1 MRNAIRLLSAGCFG
15 KGRMAA
21 QEYSVS
27 GAFSRTG
34 LRGRSIGLLG
44 VLCLFAGFAS
54 AQTVTILQPGNNS
67 TSASPVKIQAT
78 VQDSST
84 VMATQIY
91 VDGVKKYS
99 ISASGVNTSL
109 AMTSGNHR
117 IAVQAADKAGRVF
130 KSVVYVNV
138 SGGSTTT
145 SSTSTSTSTA
155 GTTVYD
161 RVEEK
166 TGWQTCGNC
175 GNTGAT
181 GATAT
186 YHMAR
191 GIGSPSEDGSSSEF
205 SISGPAFKNGYWW
218 ISHTPAPSGALK
230 YLRYEFDI
238 YVPAASAN
246 APQAIEFE
254 CQQRL
259 NGWVYN
265 FAWQAEYGGNVW
277 RVFNYNARAW
287 ESTGIPFQHFTPGTW
302 HHIVTEFHNN
312 PTTHQG
318 YHDAITVDGVR
329 HVVSQNAVHSAKN
342 TGGSNYF
349 NNAFQL
355 DLNSKGTSYKVY
367 VDRMKVSFR

>member
-1 MRNAIRLLSAGCFG
+1 VKNIVRRQNAGREYEILVG
-15 KGRMAA
+15 KGR
-21 QEYSVS
+21 S
-27 GAFSRTG
+27 GKRRFGALSLNSFIRN
-34 LRGRSIGLLG
+34 LVLLG
-44 VLCLFAGFAS
+44 AVGLCAGFAS
-54 AQTVTILQPGNNS
+54 AQTVTILQPKNNS
-67 TSASPVKIQAT
+67 TSASPVAVQAT

-84 VMATQIY
+84 VTATQVF
-91 VDGVKKYS
+91 VDGIKVFQNLS
-99 ISASGVNTSL
+99 SGVNTKLSM
-109 AMTSGNHR
+109 ASGNHR
-117 IAVQAADKAGRVF
+117 IAVQATDKAGRVF

-138 SGGSTTT
+138 SGGTAPAPSATPVP
-145 SSTSTSTSTA
+145 TA

-186 YHMAR
+186 YHMTR
-191 GIGSPSEDGSSSEF
+191 GLGSPSEDGSSSEF
-205 SISGPAFKNGYWW
+205 SISGPGFKDGYWW
-218 ISHTPAPSGALK
+218 ISHSPAPSGALK

-238 YVPAASAN
+238 YIPAASAN

-265 FAWQAEYGGNVW
+265 FAWQAEYPGSVW

-287 ESTGIPFQHFTPGTW
+287 ESTGIPFQHLTPGVW
-302 HHIVTEFHNN
+302 HHIVTEYHNN

-329 HVVSQNAVHSAKN
+329 HVVTKYNVHSAKN
-342 TGGSNYF
+342 TGGGNYF

-355 DLNSKGTSYKVY
+355 DLNSKGTAYKVF
-367 VDRMKVSFR
+367 VDRMKVTIR

>member
-1 MRNAIRLLSAGCFG
+1 VKNVVRWQKAGRG
-15 KGRMAA
+15 YGI
-21 QEYSVS
+21 
-27 GAFSRTG
+27 
-34 LRGRSIGLLG
+34 LRGKEKAPRLARPWGSLSRSLVLLG
-44 VLCLFAGFAS
+44 AVCLVAGFAS
-54 AQTVTILQPGNNS
+54 AQSVTILQPAANS
-67 TSASPVKIQAT
+67 TVASPVRVQAT

-84 VMATQIY
+84 VKLTQIF
-91 VDGVKKYS
+91 VDGLKAYE
-99 ISASGVNTSL
+99 IAASGVNTTL
-109 AMTSGNHR
+109 PMTSGNHR
-117 IAVQAADKAGRVF
+117 IAVQAVDSAARVF

-138 SGGSTTT
+138 SGGSPAPVI
-145 SSTSTSTSTA
+145 SDAATA
-155 GTTVYD
+155 TASIIYD

-186 YHMAR
+186 YHMTR
-191 GIGSPSEDGSSSEF
+191 GIGSPSEDGSSAMF

-218 ISHTPAPSGALK
+218 ISDNPVPNQGLK

-238 YVPAASAN
+238 YIPKGYEN

-265 FAWQAEYGGNVW
+265 FAWQAEYPNSVW
-277 RVFNYNARAW
+277 RVFNYTMRRW
-287 ESTGIPFQHFTPGTW
+287 ESTGIHFNHFTPGTW
-302 HHIVTEFHNN
+302 HHIVTEFHND
-312 PTTHQG
+312 PSTHRV

-329 HVVSQNAVHSAKN
+329 HAVTQAAVHSAKN
-342 TGGSNYF
+342 TGGANYF

-355 DLNSKGTSYKVY
+355 DLNSKGTPYKVY
-367 VDRMKVSFR
+367 VDRMKVTIR